1 MNARPFEFKYVAKF
15 TPHSTE
21 QPVSIV
27 GQRTLLLEGIDLARN
42 PITGYP
48 NLDVKLWKF
57 AIGFARLRACF
68 SRSCW
73 TR

>member
-15 TPHSTE
+15 KPQSAE
-21 QPVSIV
+21 QPVNVV

-48 NLDVKLWKF
+48 NLDHKLWKC
-57 AIGFARLRACF
+57 ATGCGGRPAYCN
-68 SRSCW
+68 RS
-73 TR
+73 